1 MTTSESRPVATTDT
15 INAIVAR
22 YPAALPVLQRLGLD
36 TCCGGALPLA
46 TAAAHHALDVRA
58 LLEALEAVRGE
69 QEQAE

>member
-1 MTTSESRPVATTDT
+1 MTTMELRPVATTDT

-46 TAAAHHALDVRA
+46 TAAAHRGLDVQMV
-58 LLEALEAVRGE
+58 LEALRHE
-69 QEQAE
+69 QEQAR

>member
-1 MTTSESRPVATTDT
+1 MTTIESRPIAATDT

-22 YPAALPVLQRLGLD
+22 YPAALPILQRFGLD

-58 LLEALEAVRGE
+58 LLEALRRE
-69 QEQAE
+69 QGQAQ